1 MKIRIYTYITIMAL
15 MVPSLSASAQKKAR
29 TVRKAAVKTENV
41 DPRIERMVS
50 ATQDIIFID
59 SIVVDKDGFVGR
71 YTLNPESGKIYR
83 YNDFFNDKKMTDS
96 YVYINEMGNK
106 CYYSQGDSAENMKL
120 YTSDLLDNK
129 WTKASKL
136 EGIIDG
142 EKITA
147 ANYPFMMADGTTLYF
162 AAKGKESIGG
172 YDIFVTRFDIESGQ
186 YLKPENIGMP
196 FNSTGND
203 YMYAIDELDSIGWF
217 VTDRNQ
223 PEGKVCIYTFIPSDS
238 RQTYTS
244 DEYTSEQIK
253 NFARISRIADTW
265 KDGSERKKA
274 ISRLQSIIDNRNKHT
289 KKGDFSFVIN
299 DNTIYHSLSDFRSQ
313 ENVNKYNE
321 LMAVKSKL
329 KALDKAIEKARNYY
343 STAAIHERNEL
354 KGEILKSEQQM
365 ETLDIQAKN
374 IEKAI
379 RNSEN
384 NLLK

>member
-1 MKIRIYTYITIMAL
+1 MKIKIHTYITILAL
-15 MVPSLSASAQKKAR
+15 IMPCMSTSAQKKAR
-29 TVRKAAVKTENV
+29 TVKKAAAKTENV

-59 SIVVDKDGFVGR
+59 SIVVDKEGFVSR

-83 YNDFFNDKKMTDS
+83 YNDFFNDRKMTDS

-120 YTSDLLDNK
+120 YTSDLLENK
-129 WTKASKL
+129 WTKASELK
-136 EGIIDG
+136 GIIDG

-172 YDIFVTRFDIESGQ
+172 YDIFVTRFDIESGK

-238 RQTYTS
+238 RQTYTA

-274 ISRLQSIIDNRNKHT
+274 INRLQNIINNRNKHT

-299 DNTIYHSLSDFRSQ
+299 DNIIYHSLSDFRSQ
-313 ENVNKYNE
+313 ENVNKYKE

-329 KALDKAIEKARNYY
+329 NTLDKAIEKARSYY

-365 ETLDIQAKN
+365 ENLEIQAKN

>member
-15 MVPSLSASAQKKAR
+15 MVSSLSASAQKKAR
-29 TVRKAAVKTENV
+29 NVRKAAKTETV
-41 DPRIERMVS
+41 DPRIERMIS
-50 ATQDIIFID
+50 ATQDIMFID

-71 YTLNPESGKIYR
+71 YTLNSESGRIYR
-83 YNDFFNDKKMTDS
+83 YNDFFNDRKISDS
-96 YVYINEMGNK
+96 YVHINEMGNK
-106 CYYSQGDSAENMKL
+106 CYYSQGDSADNMKL
-120 YTSDLLDNK
+120 YTSDLLDNT
-129 WTKASKL
+129 WTKASEL
-136 EGIIDG
+136 SGIIDG

-172 YDIFVTRFDIESGQ
+172 YDIFVTRFDIESDQ
-186 YLKPENIGMP
+186 FLKPENIGMP
-196 FNSTGND
+196 FNSTAND
-203 YMYAIDELDSIGWF
+203 YMYAVDELDSIGWF

-238 RQTYTS
+238 RQTYTA
-244 DEYTSEQIK
+244 DEYTTEQIK
-253 NFARISRIADTW
+253 DFARISRIANTW

-274 ISRLQSIIDNRNKHT
+274 LSRLQNIVANRNRRSRS
-289 KKGDFSFVIN
+289 GDFVFVIN
-299 DNTIYHSLSDFRSQ
+299 DNTTYRSLSDFRSQ
-313 ENVNKYNE
+313 ENANRYSE
-321 LMAVKSKL
+321 LTSIRKKL
-329 KALDKAIEKARNYY
+329 NTLSKAIEKARNYY
-343 STAAIHERNEL
+343 ATASILERNEL

-365 ETLDIQAKN
+365 EALEIQARS